1 MPKLIKIQNPKFI
14 DEVEKIVDLREEFI
28 YNEKIQNKLIE
39 NTDIESKNDVGITI
53 DSCVFYNSTF
63 IDCSFERVDIIDTV
77 FKNCDLSNVSFIGG
91 SIHRTQFI
99 NCKLVGARFDECNFK
114 NVLFENILGKYSN
127 FSFSK
132 INNVNFIESNMTE
145 AILQEVKFEKTVFEN
160 CDLTNGFF
168 NKTFLGKMDL
178 TTCEI
183 SGIDVDIPNV
193 YGTTVTTMQ
202 ALDLSRLL
210 GLNIK

>member
-1 MPKLIKIQNPKFI
+1 
-14 DEVEKIVDLREEFI
+14 
-28 YNEKIQNKLIE
+28 
-39 NTDIESKNDVGITI
+39 
-53 DSCVFYNSTF
+53 
-63 IDCSFERVDIIDTV
+63 
-77 FKNCDLSNVSFIGG
+77 
-91 SIHRTQFI
+91 
-99 NCKLVGARFDECNFK
+99 
-114 NVLFENILGKYSN
+114 
-127 FSFSK
+127 
-132 INNVNFIESNMTE
+132 MTE

-193 YGTTVTTMQ
+193 YGTTVTTIQ
-202 ALDLSRLL
+202 ALELSRLL

>member
-14 DEVEKIVDLREEFI
+14 DDVGKIIDLREEFI
-28 YNEKIQNKLIE
+28 YSEKIQNKIIE
-39 NTDIESKNDVGITI
+39 NTDIEDKNDIGLTI
-53 DSCVFYNSTF
+53 DSCIFDNITF
-63 IDCSFERVDIIDTV
+63 IDCNFERVDLIDTI

-99 NCKLVGARFDECNFK
+99 NCKLIGARFDECNLK

-127 FSFSK
+127 FSFGK
-132 INNVNFIESNMTE
+132 INSANFVECNMIE
-145 AILQEVKFEKTVFEN
+145 AVLQGVKLEKTIFEN
-160 CDLTNGFF
+160 CNLTNGFF
-168 NKTFLGKMDL
+168 NKTFLGKIDL
-178 TTCEI
+178 TTCDI
-183 SGIDVDIPNV
+183 TGIDVDIPNI
-193 YGTTVTTMQ
+193 YGATVTTMQ